1 MTGSFCTD
9 GTRAM
14 GTASLPNSA
23 LGFRWQTLHSSLS
36 ELTGELNSDAGTLA
50 AVPVRRGRTTGNARP
65 FSRARTPWPAGRTD
79 ARVSNSS

>member
-9 GTRAM
+9 GTRTM
-14 GTASLPNSA
+14 GTA
-23 LGFRWQTLHSSLS
+23 SLS